1 MNLLCESFILDASS
15 ERQRLL
21 QTGFFIRTIGSDS
34 DCGADTDD
42 FCNGALKAN
51 TEYT

>member
-1 MNLLCESFILDASS
+1 MSLLCESIILDASS

-21 QTGFFIRTIGSDS
+21 QTGSFIRTIGLVS
-34 DCGADTDD
+34 DCVNSDD
-42 FCNGALKAN
+42 FCNGALRAN